1 MNSTRIPLVDV
12 AASHRGLG
20 DELPRAIQRVL
31 ESGRFIQGGETRRFE
46 EGFASYCETKEA
58 IAVDSGTAA
67 LHLALIACGLK
78 PGDEVLTTPFTFI
91 ASGAAI
97 LHAGL
102 APVFSDIRP
111 GDMNLDPAA
120 IEAALTPRTRAI
132 MPVHL
137 FGTPCDMTAIG
148 AIARRR
154 GLKIIEDA
162 CQAHG
167 ARHAGRR
174 AGSFGDAATF
184 SFYPSKNLAA
194 VGDGGA
200 IVTSSEEV
208 ARDAR
213 LRRDHGRTSKY
224 EHGVV
229 GFNYRMDEFQ
239 AAALNVKLPKLESW
253 NERRRA
259 LASRYAERLKGQP
272 LTLPA
277 PDPGSVWHLFVIRTP
292 RRDAL
297 RDHLE
302 KQGIET
308 GVHYPLPL
316 HLQPPFAPFGC
327 KRGRFP
333 QSERAAD
340 EALSLPMYP
349 ELGED
354 GVGRVA
360 DAVSSFFRA

>member
-1 MNSTRIPLVDV
+1 MNKIPLVDV
-12 AASHRGLG
+12 QASHKTLQPDLG
-20 DELPRAIQRVL
+20 HAVQRVL
-31 ESGRFIQGGETRRFE
+31 ESGRFIQGGETKKFE
-46 EGFASYCETKEA
+46 EAFAAFCGTKDA

-91 ASGAAI
+91 ATGAAI

-102 APVFSDIRP
+102 TPAFADIRP

-120 IEAALTPRTRAI
+120 VEAALTPKTRAI
-132 MPVHL
+132 MPVHI

-148 AIARRR
+148 AIARKRD
-154 GLKIIEDA
+154 LKVVEDA

-167 ARHAGRR
+167 ALHAGKR

-194 VGDGGA
+194 IGDGGA
-200 IVTSSEEV
+200 IVTSREDV
-208 ARDAR
+208 AKDAR

-229 GFNYRMDEFQ
+229 GWNYRMDEFQ
-239 AAALNVKLPKLESW
+239 SAALNLKLPRLDAW
-253 NERRRA
+253 NETRRA
-259 LASRYAERLKGQP
+259 LAARYRERLQGLP
-272 LTLPA
+272 LTLAA

-292 RRDAL
+292 KRDGL
-297 RDHLE
+297 REHLE
-302 KQGIET
+302 KTGVET

-316 HLQPPFAPFGC
+316 HLQPPFAPFGYA
-327 KRGRFP
+327 RGRFP
-333 QSERAAD
+333 QAEKAAN

-349 ELGED
+349 ELGND
-354 GVGRVA
+354 GVDRVTE
-360 DAVSSFFRA
+360 SIRSFFR

>member
-1 MNSTRIPLVDV
+1 MNKIPLVDV
-12 AASHRGLG
+12 QASHRALG

-31 ESGRFIQGGETRRFE
+31 ESGRFIQGAETRRFE
-46 EGFASYCETKEA
+46 ESFAAYCETKEA

-67 LHLALIACGLK
+67 LHLSLIACGLK
-78 PGDEVLTTPFTFI
+78 PGDAVVTTPFTFI
-91 ASGAAI
+91 ATGAAI

-102 APVFSDIRP
+102 TPVFSDIRP
-111 GDMNLDPAA
+111 GDMNLDPAKL
-120 IEAALTPRTRAI
+120 EASLTPGTRAV

-154 GLKIIEDA
+154 GLKVIEDA

-167 ARHAGRR
+167 AIHAGRR
-174 AGSFGDAATF
+174 AGSFGDASTF

-200 IVTSSEEV
+200 IVTNSADV

-229 GFNYRMDEFQ
+229 GWNYRMDEFQ
-239 AAALNVKLPKLESW
+239 AAALNVKLPRLDAW
-253 NERRRA
+253 NDRRRG
-259 LASRYAERLKGQP
+259 LASRYAERLEGLP
-272 LTLPA
+272 LALPA
-277 PDPGSVWHLFVIRTP
+277 PDPGSVWHLYVIRTP
-292 RRDAL
+292 KRDAL
-297 RDHLE
+297 REHLE
-302 KQGIET
+302 KAGVET

-316 HLQPPFAPFGC
+316 HLQPPFASSGYA
-327 KRGRFP
+327 RGRFP
-333 QSERAAD
+333 EAERAAN

-354 GVGRVA
+354 GVDRVA
-360 DAVSSFFRA
+360 EAVSSFFEA

>member
-1 MNSTRIPLVDV
+1 MNKIPLVDV
-12 AASHRGLG
+12 QASHRMLG

-31 ESGRFIQGGETRRFE
+31 ESGRFIQGGETRAFE
-46 EGFASYCETKEA
+46 EAFATWCGVKET

-91 ASGAAI
+91 ATGAAI

-102 APVFSDIRP
+102 TPAFADIRP

-120 IEAALTPRTRAI
+120 LEAAITPKTRAI
-132 MPVHL
+132 MPVHI
-137 FGTPCDMTAIG
+137 FGTMCDMTAIG
-148 AIARRR
+148 AIARKR
-154 GLKIIEDA
+154 GLKVIEDA

-167 ARHAGRR
+167 ATHSGGR

-200 IVTSSEEV
+200 IVTSTEGV
-208 ARDAR
+208 AKDAR

-229 GFNYRMDEFQ
+229 GWNYRMDEFQ

-253 NERRRA
+253 NSRRRA
-259 LASRYAERLKGQP
+259 LASRYSERLKGLP

-277 PDPGSVWHLFVIRTP
+277 ADPGSVWHLYVIRTP

-297 RDHLE
+297 REHLE
-302 KQGIET
+302 KQNIET

-316 HLQPPFAPFGC
+316 HLQPPFASL
-327 KRGRFP
+327 GRKKGQFP
-333 QSERAAD
+333 QAEKAAG

-349 ELGED
+349 ELGEE
-354 GVGRVA
+354 GVDRVSG
-360 DAVSSFFRA
+360 AVKSFFNS

>member
-1 MNSTRIPLVDV
+1 MPPRIPLVDV
-12 AASHRGLG
+12 QAQHRSLG
-20 DELPRAIQRVL
+20 DDLPQSIQRVL
-31 ESGRFIQGGETRRFE
+31 ASGRFIQGAETKKFE
-46 EGFASYCETKEA
+46 EAFAAFCGVKEA

-67 LHLALIACGLK
+67 LHLSLIACGLK

-102 APVFSDIRP
+102 TPSFADIRP

-120 IEAALTPRTRAI
+120 VEAAVTPRTRAI
-132 MPVHL
+132 MPVHI
-137 FGTPCDMTAIG
+137 FGTPCDMTALG
-148 AIARRR
+148 EIARKRDLR
-154 GLKIIEDA
+154 VIEDA

-167 ARHAGRR
+167 ATHAGRR

-200 IVTSSEEV
+200 IATRREDV

-229 GFNYRMDEFQ
+229 GWNYRMDEFQ
-239 AAALNVKLPKLESW
+239 AAALNVKLPKLDGW

-259 LASRYAERLKGQP
+259 LAVRYRERLKGLP

-277 PDPGSVWHLFVIRTP
+277 PDAGSVWHLYVIRTP
-292 RRDAL
+292 KRDAL
-297 RDHLE
+297 REHLE
-302 KQGIET
+302 KNGVET

-316 HLQPPFAPFGC
+316 HLQPPFASLGL
-327 KRGRFP
+327 KKGRFP
-333 QSERAAD
+333 QAERAAD

-349 ELGED
+349 ELGEE
-354 GVGRVA
+354 GVERVSESIKA
-360 DAVSSFFRA
+360 FFGS

>member
-1 MNSTRIPLVDV
+1 MIQGKIPLVDV
-12 AASHRGLG
+12 QASHRGLG

-31 ESGRFIQGGETRRFE
+31 ESGRFIQGAETKRFE
-46 EGFASYCETKEA
+46 EGFAAYCGTKEA

-78 PGDEVLTTPFTFI
+78 PDDEVLTTPFTFI

-97 LHAGL
+97 LHANL
-102 APVFSDIRP
+102 APVFADIRP

-132 MPVHL
+132 MPVHI
-137 FGTPCDMTAIG
+137 FGTTCDMTAIG
-148 AIARRR
+148 AIARKK
-154 GLKIIEDA
+154 GLKVIEDA

-167 ARHAGRR
+167 ATHLGKR

-200 IVTSSEEV
+200 LVTSTDDV

-229 GFNYRMDEFQ
+229 GWNYRMDEFQ
-239 AAALNVKLPKLESW
+239 AAALNVKLPRLESW
-253 NERRRA
+253 NQRRRA
-259 LASRYAERLKGQP
+259 LASRYAERLKRCP

-277 PDPGSVWHLFVIRTP
+277 PDPGSVWHLYVIRTP
-292 RRDAL
+292 KRDAL
-297 RDHLE
+297 REHLE
-302 KQGIET
+302 KQGVET

-316 HLQPPFAPFGC
+316 HLQPPFASFGY
-327 KRGRFP
+327 KKGRFP
-333 QSERAAD
+333 QAERAAD

-349 ELGED
+349 ELGDE
-354 GVGRVA
+354 GVDRVA
-360 DAVSSFFRA
+360 GAVSSFFGV

>member
-1 MNSTRIPLVDV
+1 MQPRIPLVDV
-12 AASHRGLG
+12 QASHRGLG
-20 DELPRAIQRVL
+20 DELPRAVQRVL
-31 ESGRFIQGGETRRFE
+31 ESGRFIQGAETRRFE
-46 EGFASYCETKEA
+46 ESFAAYCGTKEA
-58 IAVDSGTAA
+58 VAVDSGTAA
-67 LHLALIACGLK
+67 LHLALVACGLR

-102 APVFSDIRP
+102 TPAFADIRSS
-111 GDMNLDPAA
+111 DMNLDPAKL
-120 IEAALTPRTRAI
+120 EAAVTPRIRALL
-132 MPVHL
+132 PVHL

-148 AIARRR
+148 AIARKR
-154 GLKIIEDA
+154 GLKVIEDA

-167 ARHAGRR
+167 ATHAGKR

-200 IVTSSEEV
+200 LVTNSDEV

-229 GFNYRMDEFQ
+229 GWNYRMDEFQ
-239 AAALNVKLPKLESW
+239 AAALNVKLPRLDAW

-259 LASRYAERLKGQP
+259 LASRYTERLSKLP
-272 LTLPA
+272 LALPA
-277 PDPGSVWHLFVIRTP
+277 PDAGTVWHLYVIRTP
-292 RRDAL
+292 KRDVL
-297 RDHLE
+297 REFLE

-316 HLQPPFAPFGC
+316 HLQPPFKPLGLA
-327 KRGRFP
+327 RGRFP
-333 QSERAAD
+333 EAERAAD
-340 EALSLPMYP
+340 EVLSLPMYP
-349 ELGED
+349 ELGEE
-354 GVGRVA
+354 GVDRVT
-360 DAVSSFFRA
+360 DAVRAFFSR

>member
-1 MNSTRIPLVDV
+1 MIPRIPLVDV
-12 AASHRGLG
+12 LASHNAIGA
-20 DELPRAIQRVL
+20 ELPDALARVL
-31 ESGRFIQGGETRRFE
+31 ASGRFIQGPETARFE
-46 EGFASYCETKEA
+46 TAFAAYCGTRQA

-91 ASGAAI
+91 ATGAAI

-102 APVFSDIRP
+102 TPSFADIRP
-111 GDMNLDPAA
+111 GDMNLDPATV
-120 IEAALTPRTRAI
+120 EASITPRTRAI
-132 MPVHL
+132 MPVHI

-148 AIARRR
+148 AIARKRD
-154 GLKIIEDA
+154 LKVIEDA

-167 ARHAGRR
+167 ALHAGKR

-200 IVTSSEEV
+200 IVTNSDDV

-224 EHGVV
+224 EHGVL
-229 GFNYRMDEFQ
+229 GWNYRMDEFQ
-239 AAALNVKLPKLESW
+239 AAALNVKLPKLDSW
-253 NERRRA
+253 NQRRRA
-259 LASRYAERLKGQP
+259 LAAGYGERLKGLP

-277 PDPGSVWHLFVIRTP
+277 PDAGSVWHLYVIRTP
-292 RRDAL
+292 MRDAL
-297 RDHLE
+297 REHLE

-316 HLQPPFAPFGC
+316 HLQPSFKSFGGTP
-327 KRGRFP
+327 GRFP
-333 QSERAAD
+333 QAERAAG

-354 GVGRVA
+354 GVERVSKSIA
-360 DAVSSFFRA
+360 AFFTS